1 MVHCARLWKHI
12 MIFYKLKKPYCWR
25 MISYSTVW
33 TNNTF
38 DTYQILC
45 TASSTINQK
54 MAHFLLIYLSLLLT
68 PLRLLAGPEIYSIFQ
83 VHPHQCWV
91 GKIICLDPLVILC
104 SMHPRIFLASLVA
117 RSHYWLMFNLVST
130 NTPRS
135 FSAELLSHM
144 GGPQHVLV
152 PGVVLSRVQF
162 PSLGSFPV
170 WYYLI
175 KWQKHYVI
183 NIFSVLKEHVLLWN
197 ININWKIKTN

>member
-1 MVHCARLWKHI
+1 MKNEE
-12 MIFYKLKKPYCWR
+12 
-25 MISYSTVW
+25 ISYSTVW

-45 TASSTINQK
+45 STSSTINQK
-54 MAHFLLIYLSLLLT
+54 MAHFLLIYLSL
-68 PLRLLAGPEIYSIFQ
+68 LLAGPEIYSIFQ

-91 GKIICLDPLVILC
+91 GKIICLDLLVILC

-117 RSHYWLMFNLVST
+117 RLHYWLMFNLVST
-130 NTPRS
+130 NTSRS

-144 GGPQHVLV
+144 GGPQQVLL
-152 PGVVLSRVQF
+152 PGVVLSWVQF

-175 KWQKHYVI
+175 KWETLC
-183 NIFSVLKEHVLLWN
+183 F
-197 ININWKIKTN
+197 